1 MTTKKNSKLQ
11 GYLLIA
17 VFVVPLFIAMG
28 MYFMRDGMHAVKSVS
43 HGELIYPAQPVT
55 RIQIESGENSR
66 IDLETLK
73 GKWTYLVYS
82 PQACDLECEA
92 SLFKLRQTKK
102 ATGREANRVQ
112 SALLIKAGQLETEI
126 QNRNPRTLMGELIKM
141 ELENGDRASL
151 KLEPGKIYLM
161 DPHGNLM
168 MKYDQSSTSRGMLK
182 DIKKLLKISNIG

>member
-28 MYFMRDGMHAVKSVS
+28 MYFMRDGMHAVRSVS
-43 HGELIYPAQPVT
+43 HGELIHPAQPVT
-55 RIQIESGENSR
+55 NIKIESGGNSK

-82 PQACDLECEA
+82 PQTCDLECEA

-102 ATGREANRVQ
+102 ATGREAHRVQ
-112 SALLIKAGQLETEI
+112 STLLIKAGHLDAEI
-126 QNRNPRTLMGELIKM
+126 KNRNPRTIVGELVKM
-141 ELENGDRASL
+141 ELENGSKSNL
-151 KLEPGKIYLM
+151 KLEPGVIYLM
-161 DPHGNLM
+161 DPARNQG
-168 MKYDQSSTSRGMLK
+168 
-182 DIKKLLKISNIG
+182 